1 MACSKLFS
9 GDLPELISE
18 IIYYFHHDYKTLH
31 SCILV
36 NRLWCRLAIPL
47 LWEDPF
53 SIPTRN
59 CNFIKFYLYN
69 LNDVDKRK
77 LNEYGIIYDL
87 FSSNTLFNYPR
98 FIKCLNIDKISFSVE
113 KWMATRTLITG
124 KNLAIQ
130 SIFKSLFKTF
140 IENENN
146 VNLHTFEV
154 EIKTNPC
161 NSNFNT
167 TYELILQN
175 PNFLHNIRKFKIL
188 YYHSIMEIFE
198 ANFDSFLN
206 LLYSNCKLIS
216 SFHFEFSNN
225 VLIDKQISQLI
236 NSQQNL
242 KKIIFQEHL
251 SSSYYSFLS
260 LKSHNH
266 SNTLRI
272 IVFCRVSFINMIDLG
287 EAIEQ
292 LNVLES
298 IHILYCSTLYYFIKQ
313 IINITKPFKLKSLFM
328 NNNSLEINSLKLL
341 LEKSGNYLENFVLN
355 SVTYNEEKSQ
365 LLELLIKYCAN
376 ISFLD
381 LMGLDHQNIFLVFG
395 LIENIEQNLNYLS
408 IDILNYSNHHL
419 CDDALL
425 SSIVLLNLGQILPHK
440 LEYLNLSLKINP
452 IDLKVFLESSQNTF
466 IRKLL
471 INDAD
476 QKESKEILP
485 YIKEYIMKKKRVR
498 YLAILGNLSGEEKNL
513 ITSIDEIKE
522 FELYDIKVQHYD
534 ILFIQ
539 ICNYINF
546 LKQY

>member
-272 IVFCRVSFINMIDLG
+272 IVFCRVSFINMIDL
-287 EAIEQ
+287 
-292 LNVLES
+292 
-298 IHILYCSTLYYFIKQ
+298 
-313 IINITKPFKLKSLFM
+313 
-328 NNNSLEINSLKLL
+328 EINSLKLL

-534 ILFIQ
+534 NLFIQ

>member
-1 MACSKLFS
+1 
-9 GDLPELISE
+9 
-18 IIYYFHHDYKTLH
+18 
-31 SCILV
+31 
-36 NRLWCRLAIPL
+36 
-47 LWEDPF
+47 
-53 SIPTRN
+53 
-59 CNFIKFYLYN
+59 
-69 LNDVDKRK
+69 
-77 LNEYGIIYDL
+77 
-87 FSSNTLFNYPR
+87 
-98 FIKCLNIDKISFSVE
+98 
-113 KWMATRTLITG
+113 MATRTLITG

-216 SFHFEFSNN
+216 SFHFEF
-225 VLIDKQISQLI
+225 K
-236 NSQQNL
+236 
-242 KKIIFQEHL
+242 HL

-272 IVFCRVSFINMIDLG
+272 IVFCRVSFINMID
-287 EAIEQ
+287 
-292 LNVLES
+292 
-298 IHILYCSTLYYFIKQ
+298 
-313 IINITKPFKLKSLFM
+313 
-328 NNNSLEINSLKLL
+328 LEINSLKLL

-452 IDLKVFLESSQNTF
+452 IDLKVFLER
-466 IRKLL
+466 IYYE
-471 INDAD
+471 
-476 QKESKEILP
+476 KEKS
-485 YIKEYIMKKKRVR
+485 
-498 YLAILGNLSGEEKNL
+498 
-513 ITSIDEIKE
+513 
-522 FELYDIKVQHYD
+522 
-534 ILFIQ
+534 
-539 ICNYINF
+539 
-546 LKQY
+546 

>member
-47 LWEDPF
+47 L
-53 SIPTRN
+53 
-59 CNFIKFYLYN
+59 
-69 LNDVDKRK
+69 K

-216 SFHFEFSNN
+216 SFHFEF
-225 VLIDKQISQLI
+225 K
-236 NSQQNL
+236 
-242 KKIIFQEHL
+242 HL

-534 ILFIQ
+534 NLFIQ